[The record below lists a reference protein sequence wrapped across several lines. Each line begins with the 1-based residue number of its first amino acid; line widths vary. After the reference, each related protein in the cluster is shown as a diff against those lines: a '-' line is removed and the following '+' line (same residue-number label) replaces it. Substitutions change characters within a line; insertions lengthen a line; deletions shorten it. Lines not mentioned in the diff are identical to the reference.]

1 VLSSKCG
8 QRHVYDRRRRLNIGL
23 NLLRNDAMC
32 YQETASKILK
42 DIKDMMRRPPCFLS
56 IGYSIC
62 QIDTNFFK
70 KMQANAERVGYTK
83 LNSSSNNL
91 YTHPFTFTRSTR
103 KVDVN
108 KYFILATL
116 LYQNNTNDLRQE
128 LHMLAFVGLE
138 AICSPFVVRLVA
150 SN

>member
-1 VLSSKCG
+1 
-8 QRHVYDRRRRLNIGL
+8 
-23 NLLRNDAMC
+23 
-32 YQETASKILK
+32 
-42 DIKDMMRRPPCFLS
+42 
-56 IGYSIC
+56 
-62 QIDTNFFK
+62 
-70 KMQANAERVGYTK
+70 MQANAERVGYTK

-150 SN
+150 SNASQLQSVSARLAIVTMSTVQVMNP